1 MTVFRRFILMLVALI
16 LGTLT
21 SQPAFAADITIWYSH
36 QSSRFVEGLVQRFEQ
51 ETGIQVSLVQFKPSK
66 IKAELLLGA
75 QYGGV
80 PDLALVPSDFLG
92 LYRQMR
98 LEPVLKQWLSTDL
111 SEDALKTAK
120 VDDAYWGVPVIQGNH
135 LMLFYNKKFVE
146 EPVASWQEL
155 IKTSQQYRDNNLM
168 PIGWNYTDMYFFM
181 PFLFAFNGQPLDGD
195 MITLDTP
202 EMVEALDYYQQ
213 LAVQQVVDK
222 KCNYN
227 CSQQRLIKGEEAYA
241 INGDWAYQDL
251 KDEMGD
257 DLGVALL
264 PTLNSKPMYSM
275 KSTFVFTLPGKLTK
289 NSERENRIAAFLT
302 FVQREDNQK
311 WVYQNYHL
319 LPVHQALFQQVVSQ
333 AKGDE
338 LVLLQQLQ
346 FAKPMSS
353 ETNMAIV
360 WAAMEKGYQRFKD
373 GLSAK
378 ESARYMQKVADKQS
392 KRLR

>member
-1 MTVFRRFILMLVALI
+1 LTVFRRFILMLVALI

-36 QSSRFVEGLVQRFEQ
+36 QSSRFVEGLVLRFEQ
-51 ETGIQVSLVQFKPSK
+51 ETGKQVSLAQFKPSN

-75 QYGGV
+75 QYGGS

-92 LYRQMR
+92 LHQQMK
-98 LEPVLKQWLSTDL
+98 LKPISEQLLSTNL
-111 SEDALKTAK
+111 SKGALKTAK
-120 VDDAYWGVPVIQGNH
+120 VDDVYWGVPVIQGNH
-135 LMLFYNKKFVE
+135 LMLFYNKKFVDK
-146 EPVASWQEL
+146 PVTSWL
-155 IKTSQQYRDNNLM
+155 ALTKKSQQYRDDNLI

-181 PFLFAFNGQPLDGD
+181 TFLFAFNGNPFNGD
-195 MITLDTP
+195 EITLDTP
-202 EMVEALDYYQQ
+202 EMVEALTYYQQ
-213 LAVQQVVDK
+213 LSDQKIVDNR
-222 KCNYN
+222 CNYN

-257 DLGVALL
+257 NFGVALL
-264 PTLNSKPMYSM
+264 PTLNNKPMYSM
-275 KSTFVFTLPGKLTK
+275 KSTFVFILPDKLVETSDK
-289 NSERENRIAAFLT
+289 KSTIDAFLM
-302 FVQREDNQK
+302 FIQREDNQK
-311 WVYQNYHL
+311 WGYRHHHL
-319 LPVHQALFQQVVSQ
+319 LPVHQTLFQQIVSQ

-338 LVLLQQLQ
+338 LVLLQQLER
-346 FAKPMSS
+346 AKPMSS
-353 ETNMAIV
+353 DTNMAIV

>member
-1 MTVFRRFILMLVALI
+1 MLMLVALMQ
-16 LGTLT
+16 GMLT
-21 SQPAFAADITIWYSH
+21 SHTAFAADITIWYSH

-51 ETGIQVSLVQFKPSK
+51 ETGNQIALTQFKPSE

-92 LYRQMR
+92 LYKQMR
-98 LEPVLKQWLSTDL
+98 LKPILAQTLSTEL
-111 SEDALKTAK
+111 SKDALKTAK
-120 VDDAYWGVPVIQGNH
+120 VDDVYWGVPVIQGNH

-146 EPVASWQEL
+146 SPIKSWQEL
-155 IKTSQQYRDNNLM
+155 RHISQQYQDDNVK
-168 PIGWNYTDMYFFM
+168 PIGWNYTDMYFFI

-202 EMVEALDYYQQ
+202 EMVEALEYYQR
-213 LAVQQVVDK
+213 LSDQQVVDN

-227 CSQQRLIKGEEAYA
+227 CSQQRLIKNEEAYA

-257 DLGVALL
+257 DFGVALL

-275 KSTFVFTLPGKLTK
+275 KSTFVFTLPGQWHK
-289 NSERENRIAAFLT
+289 NSEKENTIDAFLT
-302 FVQREDNQK
+302 FVQRKDNQQ
-311 WVYQNYHL
+311 WGYQNHHL

-338 LVLLQQLQ
+338 LVLIQQLQ
-346 FAKPMSS
+346 LAKPMAS

-360 WAAMEKGYQRFKD
+360 WAAMEKGYQRFKN

>member
-1 MTVFRRFILMLVALI
+1 MTVFCRLMLVVLVQG
-16 LGTLT
+16 LLSLQT
-21 SQPAFAADITIWYSH
+21 AFAADISIWYSH
-36 QSSRFVEGLVQRFEQ
+36 QSSRFVEGLVLRFEQ
-51 ETGIQVSLVQFKPSK
+51 ETGKQVSLAQFKPSN

-75 QYGGV
+75 QYGGL

-92 LYRQMR
+92 LHQQMR
-98 LEPVLKQWLSTDL
+98 LKPISEQLLSTDL
-111 SEDALKTAK
+111 SEGALKTAK
-120 VDDAYWGVPVIQGNH
+120 VDNVYWGVPVIQGNH
-135 LMLFYNKKFVE
+135 LMLFYNKKFVDK
-146 EPVASWQEL
+146 PVTSWQDL
-155 IKTSQQYRDNNLM
+155 TKISKQYRDDNLI

-181 PFLFAFNGQPLDGD
+181 PFLFAFNGHPLDGD
-195 MITLDTP
+195 AITLDTP
-202 EMVEALDYYQQ
+202 EMVEALNYYQQ
-213 LAVQQVVDK
+213 LSDQKVVDNR
-222 KCNYN
+222 CNYN

-257 DLGVALL
+257 DFGVALL

-275 KSTFVFTLPGKLTK
+275 KSTFVFILPDKLAKT
-289 NSERENRIAAFLT
+289 SEEENTIDAFLT
-302 FVQREDNQK
+302 FIQREDNQK
-311 WVYQNYHL
+311 WGYQNHHL

-346 FAKPMSS
+346 RAKPMSS

-360 WAAMEKGYQRFKD
+360 WAAMEKGYQRFKN